1 MAKKRNY
8 KKEYRDF
15 HGTAKAKKN
24 RAATNRAR
32 RKVGLKPGDPREVD
46 HKKPL
51 SRGGTNRKSNLRVTS
66 KKSNRKKGN
75 R

>member
-15 HGTAKAKKN
+15 HGKPEARKN
-24 RAATNRAR
+24 RAAANRAR

-46 HKKPL
+46 HKRPSSK
-51 SRGGTNRKSNLRVTS
+51 GGTNRRANLRITS
-66 KKSNRKKGN
+66 KKANRRKGKK
-75 R
+75 